1 MNGKCHRALRWEAER
16 GSDNSQVTF
25 QFDLASPLSARGQVA
40 ERLNAP
46 VLKTG
51 KGASP
56 SWVRIP
62 PCPPAILIYPNVIA
76 QVLSQSAPAL
86 PTNFPT

>member
-25 QFDLASPLSARGQVA
+25 QFDLASPLPARGQVA

-62 PCPPAILIYPNVIA
+62 PCPPAIG
-76 QVLSQSAPAL
+76 SADPQRDRD
-86 PTNFPT
+86 PTAVSPGADANP

>member
-1 MNGKCHRALRWEAER
+1 MNGKCHRALRWEAEL

-25 QFDLASPLSARGQVA
+25 QFDLASPPFARGQVA

-62 PCPPAILIYPNVIA
+62 PCPPAIP
-76 QVLSQSAPAL
+76 PAWVR
-86 PTNFPT
+86 